1 MYLIQD
7 RAQGNDLLVTVGG
20 RNSYTSRW
28 LDVWY
33 WTSNETHVEFL
44 DASDPAALVS
54 LETLSIEGQLVSSRR
69 IGDVLYL
76 VTRYT
81 PYLAG
86 YETYAYSDESRQNN
100 AELLTG
106 STLDDL
112 LPKVTDSQ
120 QQVSNLI
127 DSSDCYL
134 PTRSLDVNSDPSI
147 ITVTAIPLAAPG
159 EQQSTCFLGDSETL
173 YMTAESLYLTT
184 TQYNYQTFSTAALVY
199 DPQHT
204 TAIHKFALQSGGIEY
219 RGSGQVRGHL
229 GWAEDKKSF
238 RMGENGDYLN
248 IVTSIGDTWG
258 QTSSTRLTVLKE
270 ASQGNALQVVS
281 VIDGIGKPDE
291 RLYAARF
298 LGNRAYLVTFR
309 LTDPLYVVDLSD

>member
-112 LPKVTDSQ
+112 LPKVTDS
-120 QQVSNLI
+120 
-127 DSSDCYL
+127 
-134 PTRSLDVNSDPSI
+134 
-147 ITVTAIPLAAPG
+147 
-159 EQQSTCFLGDSETL
+159 
-173 YMTAESLYLTT
+173 
-184 TQYNYQTFSTAALVY
+184 
-199 DPQHT
+199 
-204 TAIHKFALQSGGIEY
+204 
-219 RGSGQVRGHL
+219 
-229 GWAEDKKSF
+229 
-238 RMGENGDYLN
+238 
-248 IVTSIGDTWG
+248 
-258 QTSSTRLTVLKE
+258 
-270 ASQGNALQVVS
+270 
-281 VIDGIGKPDE
+281 
-291 RLYAARF
+291 
-298 LGNRAYLVTFR
+298 
-309 LTDPLYVVDLSD
+309 